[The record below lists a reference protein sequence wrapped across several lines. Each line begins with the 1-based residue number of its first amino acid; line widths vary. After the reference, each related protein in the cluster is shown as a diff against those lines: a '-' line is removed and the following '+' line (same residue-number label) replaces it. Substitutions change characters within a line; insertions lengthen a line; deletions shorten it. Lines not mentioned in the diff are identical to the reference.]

1 MKFLLFFAIILAS
14 FSSVAQQKNKVVS
27 QEQLKI
33 MNENARKKSQ
43 QLIEPEKE
51 LSMIIEKTQ
60 LDASKVP
67 GLEKIVTTYAKAA
80 NHYKKKPETK
90 NIAALK
96 ELEVE
101 YKFGL
106 RQFLGE
112 EDFSKL
118 ITVVRVN

>member
-1 MKFLLFFAIILAS
+1 MKFLLFFAII
-14 FSSVAQQKNKVVS
+14 FSSLSSMAQQKSKVVS

-33 MNENARKKSQ
+33 MNESARKKSL
-43 QLIEPEKE
+43 QLIEPKKE
-51 LSMIIEKTQ
+51 LSIIIEKTH
-60 LDASKVP
+60 LDAAKIP
-67 GLEKIVTTYAKAA
+67 ELEKIVTTYAKAA
-80 NHYKKKPETK
+80 NQYRKKPETK

-96 ELEVE
+96 ELEIE